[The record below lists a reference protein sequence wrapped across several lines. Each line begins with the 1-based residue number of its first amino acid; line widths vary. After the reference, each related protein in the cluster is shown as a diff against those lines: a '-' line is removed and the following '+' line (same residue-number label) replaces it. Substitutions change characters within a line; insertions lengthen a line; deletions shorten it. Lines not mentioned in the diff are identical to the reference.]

1 MKTGSTGSSGAE
13 NNMSTDKSTPKRA
26 VLGRYIE
33 VHKARVPGGD
43 LARPA
48 PSVHIRTAIGAVIN
62 PLDASGKE
70 RIAVTINRRVDIL
83 EDELKQRL
91 ISEGA
96 YRVGREIQKAFEI
109 GIPSSSNW
117 SDSGSGD
124 PTTAQEM
131 RQARMCDRA
140 SRAVAL
146 EADIRRLVGEKGADL
161 IRKVLGEGWTY
172 GQISTRE
179 GKLGDRGRRQV
190 AAEFRDV
197 LEYVTEKRA
206 AKGRAS

>member
-1 MKTGSTGSSGAE
+1 
-13 NNMSTDKSTPKRA
+13 MSADKSAHKRA

-33 VHKARVPGGD
+33 VHRARIPGGD

-48 PSVHIRTAIGAVIN
+48 PSVHIRTAVGAVPN
-62 PLDASGKE
+62 PLDPSGRE
-70 RIAVTINRRVDIL
+70 RVAVTINRRVDIL

-96 YRVGREIQKAFEI
+96 YRTGREIQKAFEI

-117 SDSGSGD
+117 SEGGSGD

-146 EADIRRLVGEKGADL
+146 EADIRRLVGEKGAEL

-179 GKLGDRGRRQV
+179 RKLGDRGRRQV
-190 AAEFRDV
+190 AAEFRDA
-197 LEYVTEKRA
+197 LEYITEKRA
-206 AKGRAS
+206 AKGQAA

>member
-1 MKTGSTGSSGAE
+1 M
-13 NNMSTDKSTPKRA
+13 
-26 VLGRYIE
+26 
-33 VHKARVPGGD
+33 
-43 LARPA
+43 ARPA
-48 PSVHIRTAIGAVIN
+48 PSAHIRTAIGAVPN
-62 PLDASGKE
+62 PLDPTGKE
-70 RIAVTINRRVDIL
+70 RIAVAINRRVDIL

-96 YRVGREIQKAFEI
+96 YRTGREIQRAFEI

-117 SDSGSGD
+117 NDGGSGD

-161 IRKVLGEGWTY
+161 IRRVLGEGWTY

-179 GKLGDRGRRQV
+179 GKLGDWGRRMV
-190 AAEFRDV
+190 AHEFRDC
-197 LEYVTEKRA
+197 LEYITEKRA
-206 AKGRAS
+206 AKGRAA